1 MEDKIHRPMVL
12 RLARYLRVLE
22 KLKGLGFVKVFSNN
36 LGDAIGATPAVVR
49 KDFSVIGITGNKR
62 GGYVIDSLIERLVEV
77 LGKNETEKVVVVG
90 VGRIGSALINYREF
104 VREGIR
110 IVAGFDSNEA
120 FVDRESAIP
129 LLPMAEFPKF
139 VSENNVEVA
148 VLAVPDSV
156 ATSVFELMIDAGIRG
171 VLNFTSVEL
180 KCGAACHE
188 RGCSEECTVQNVN
201 IGLEIENLFYLI
213 RLKRETEDEEISV

>member
-1 MEDKIHRPMVL
+1 
-12 RLARYLRVLE
+12 VLE

-49 KDFSVIGITGNKR
+49 KDFSVIGISGNKR

-77 LGKNETEKVVVVG
+77 LGKNDTERVVVVG
-90 VGRIGSALINYREF
+90 TGRIGSALINYREF

-110 IVAGFDSNEA
+110 IVAGFDSNESLADRNAAIPILPMSDFPA
-120 FVDRESAIP
+120 FVREN
-129 LLPMAEFPKF
+129 K
-139 VSENNVEVA
+139 VEVA
-148 VLAVPDSV
+148 VLAVPDAV
-156 ATSVFELMIDAGIRG
+156 ATSVFELMVDAGIRG

-180 KCGAACHE
+180 KCGAACE
-188 RGCSEECTVQNVN
+188 ETGCSEECTVHNVN

-213 RLKRETEDEEISV
+213 RLKRETTASTELPS

>member
-1 MEDKIHRPMVL
+1 MVL

-62 GGYVIDSLIERLVEV
+62 GGYAIDSLIERLIDV
-77 LGKNETEKVVVVG
+77 LGKNETERVVVVG
-90 VGRIGSALINYREF
+90 NGRIGGALINYREF

-110 IVAGFDSNEA
+110 VVAGFDTNESVVDRAAPIPVLPMNEFPA
-120 FVDRESAIP
+120 FVKEHD
-129 LLPMAEFPKF
+129 
-139 VSENNVEVA
+139 VEVA
-148 VLAVPDSV
+148 VLAVPDNV
-156 ATSVFELMIDAGIRG
+156 ATSVFELMVDAGIRG

-180 KCGAACHE
+180 KCSSACEEH
-188 RGCSEECTVQNVN
+188 GCSEECTVHNVN

-213 RLKRETEDEEISV
+213 RLKRETTSATELSG